1 MLRNLSGLWRSPDFL
16 KLWVG
21 ESISLFGSQI
31 TIVALPFTAVLALQA
46 TPAQMG
52 FLGAAEFAPLLLV
65 SLFAGVWVDRLPR
78 RKVMIASDLG
88 QGLLLGMIPLA
99 ALLNLLSMELLYL
112 LAFLTGTLAVFFAIA
127 YQSYLP
133 ALVPKEH
140 LADGNSKL
148 EASQAVAEISGPAL
162 AGILVQL
169 LSAPLAVALD
179 AFSFLASA
187 FSLSRIRQPETKPA
201 SPQQARTNLWTAIGQ
216 GLQQLLRQPLLR
228 AFALY
233 NACTNFFGAVIG
245 TVYTLYL
252 LQELEIEPAV
262 VGFIFTAGGVGGV
275 LGAVLAS
282 RITRRLGTG
291 RAILIAGLLGGLVW
305 WLIPLAAAPLSLALP
320 LLAAQRLL
328 FGLFNPLYRINQLS
342 VRQAITAPELQGR
355 VNASM
360 RFIAGGVVP
369 VGALAGGWLGTGLG
383 LRPTLLIAAVGMSL
397 ACLPLYF
404 SPVRSLSQGLPE
416 VKPAE

>member
-1 MLRNLSGLWRSPDFL
+1 MLRNLSGLWRSPDFI
-16 KLWVG
+16 KLWLG
-21 ESISLFGSQI
+21 ETISLFGSQI
-31 TIVALPFTAVLALQA
+31 TVIALPFTAVLALQA

-78 RKVMIASDLG
+78 RKVMIAADLG
-88 QGLLLGMIPLA
+88 QGLLLGIVPLA
-99 ALLNLLSMELLYL
+99 ALLGFLSMELLYL

-133 ALVPKEH
+133 ALIAKED

-162 AGILVQL
+162 AGILVQI

-179 AFSFLASA
+179 AFSFVASA
-187 FSLSRIRQPETKPA
+187 FSLSRINQPEVNQI
-201 SPQQARTNLWTAIGQ
+201 SPDEARPNIWTAIGQ
-216 GLQQLLRQPLLR
+216 GLKQLLRQPLLR
-228 AFALY
+228 AFALC

-252 LQELEIEPAV
+252 LQELQIEPAV
-262 VGFIFTAGGVGGV
+262 VGFIFTAGGIGGV

-282 RITRRLGTG
+282 WVTRRLGTG
-291 RAILIAGLLGGLVW
+291 QAILIAGLLGGLVW
-305 WLIPLAAAPLSLALP
+305 WLVPLATAPLALALP
-320 LLAAQRLL
+320 LLAANRFL
-328 FGLFNPLYRINQLS
+328 FGLFNPVYRINQLS

-360 RFIAGGVVP
+360 RFLAGGVVP
-369 VGALAGGWLGTGLG
+369 VGALAGGWLGSSVG
-383 LRPTLLIAAVGMSL
+383 LRPTLLIGAAGMSL
-397 ACLPLYF
+397 AFLALYF
-404 SPVRSLSQGLPE
+404 SPVRNLGLDLQE
-416 VKPAE
+416 AKSAE